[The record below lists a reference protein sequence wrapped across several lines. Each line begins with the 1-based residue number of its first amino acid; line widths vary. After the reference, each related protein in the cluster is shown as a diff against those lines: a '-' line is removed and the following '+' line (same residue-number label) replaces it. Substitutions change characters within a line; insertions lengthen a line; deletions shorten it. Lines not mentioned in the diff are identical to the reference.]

1 MHVEMEDDLAT
12 APFDIKEQFVA
23 WLRNSLLSSYLS
35 GFQDHMRKDMLI
47 LLSDVVEA
55 PDVFLR
61 DYKEVNRS
69 TRMDIP
75 EHHKR
80 FISVEE
86 FSGFF
91 ASDDFTEEA
100 LLFHGLPDVKDAC
113 SGSEP
118 EVDHIPSNV

>member
-12 APFDIKEQFVA
+12 ASPDIKEQFVA
-23 WLRNSLLSSYLS
+23 RLRNSLLLSYLS
-35 GFQDHMRKDMLI
+35 SFEDHSQKDVLV
-47 LLSDVVEA
+47 LVSDVVEA

-61 DYKEVNRS
+61 NYKKVNRS

-75 EHHKR
+75 EHYKKL
-80 FISVEE
+80 ISVEE

-91 ASDDFTEEA
+91 TSDNFTEEA
-100 LLFHGLPDVKDAC
+100 ILFHGLPETKDAC

-118 EVDHIPSNV
+118 VVNHIPSNV